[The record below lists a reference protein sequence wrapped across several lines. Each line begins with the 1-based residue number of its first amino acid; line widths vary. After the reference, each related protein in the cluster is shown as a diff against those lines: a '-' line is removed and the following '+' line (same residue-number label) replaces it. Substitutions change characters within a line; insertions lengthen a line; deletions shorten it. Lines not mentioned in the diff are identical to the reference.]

1 VNFLRVF
8 RYNGNNTA
16 SDKGDSMKTTVNGI
30 DIKYDDVG
38 PADAPALIFIHGFPL
53 NRTMWQPQM
62 EALKG
67 RYRLIAYDLRGHGES
82 SLGEE
87 DFTMERFVQDL
98 LGLME
103 ALRIEKATL
112 CALSMGGYIALRAA
126 ETHPERFSALVLC
139 DTQCSADTP
148 EGKKKRNAA
157 INAIRNDGVEPFAE
171 GLLGKLFAPGSFETN
186 PQAVA
191 AAKEM
196 ILATAP
202 LSLERSL
209 RGMRERM
216 ETCSKLPG
224 ISVPVLILVGE
235 ADKITPPEA
244 AHYLHENIEHSR
256 LTVIKDAGHLSSLE
270 NPDAFNDALKG
281 FLDSL
286 VT

>member
-1 VNFLRVF
+1 

-112 CALSMGGYIALRAA
+112 CALSMGGYIALNAA
-126 ETHPERFSALVLC
+126 ESHPERFNALVLC

-148 EGKKKRNAA
+148 EGKAKRNTA
-157 INAIRNDGVEPFAE
+157 IKAVQRDGVEPFAE

-191 AAKEM
+191 AAREM
-196 ILATAP
+196 ITATSA

-209 RGMRERM
+209 RAMRERD
-216 ETCSKLPG
+216 ETCSKLPS
-224 ISVPVLILVGE
+224 ITVPVLVVVGE
-235 ADKITPPEA
+235 ADKISPPESA
-244 AHYLHENIEHSR
+244 RYLHENIEHSR
-256 LTVIKDAGHLSSLE
+256 LAVIKNAGHLSNLE
-270 NPDAFNDALKG
+270 NPDAFNDALKS
-281 FLDSL
+281 FLDTL
-286 VT
+286 AK

>member
-1 VNFLRVF
+1 
-8 RYNGNNTA
+8 
-16 SDKGDSMKTTVNGI
+16 MKTTVNGI

-148 EGKKKRNAA
+148 EGKKKRNA
-157 INAIRNDGVEPFAE
+157 
-171 GLLGKLFAPGSFETN
+171 
-186 PQAVA
+186 
-191 AAKEM
+191 
-196 ILATAP
+196 
-202 LSLERSL
+202 
-209 RGMRERM
+209 
-216 ETCSKLPG
+216 
-224 ISVPVLILVGE
+224 
-235 ADKITPPEA
+235 
-244 AHYLHENIEHSR
+244 
-256 LTVIKDAGHLSSLE
+256 
-270 NPDAFNDALKG
+270 
-281 FLDSL
+281 
-286 VT
+286 